1 MSDLN
6 KKNKDIYLN
15 RLGNLFETIFCINR
29 DCPWTKSLNLKDLL
43 DLLNKEIDE
52 VSYALEKKD
61 VSNLEEEIGDVLF
74 NIFLIPFIIINSKVN
89 ISFSNSITFVIEK
102 MIKRH
107 TWVNFPHRKA
117 LETQSQY
124 QGIEEHYNKANK
136 TKNIEGMTCGND
148 NYFNGG
154 VKGNNGANSA
164 VNKMCNITKKTCQ
177 ENGQC

>member
-1 MSDLN
+1 MRLDRMLKN
-6 KKNKDIYLN
+6 MLQNVFQKKNYKY
-15 RLGNLFETIFCINR
+15 
-29 DCPWTKSLNLKDLL
+29 
-43 DLLNKEIDE
+43 
-52 VSYALEKKD
+52 
-61 VSNLEEEIGDVLF
+61 
-74 NIFLIPFIIINSKVN
+74 FIILGCIAIMVFFTMGNYNLVLREGATLS
-89 ISFSNSITFVIEK
+89 EK
-102 MIKRH
+102 QQSTQR
-107 TWVNFPHRKA
+107 NNRKA